1 MLAGNVVTMSSAAYL
16 PFLYQIALAAG
27 IAALIIGASHFFG
40 QRARK
45 NAIHDTA
52 YECGIDGG
60 GLGHGRFTV
69 KFYLIAL
76 LFLLFDI
83 EVIFLLP
90 WAFIY
95 REFLADR
102 IPILAPIL
110 VFLGLLT
117 LGLVYELKKGALDW
131 ER

>member
-1 MLAGNVVTMSSAAYL
+1 MLARNLVTMSSAAYL
-16 PFLYQIALAAG
+16 PFVYQIVLASG
-27 IAALIIGASHFFG
+27 IAVAIIGASHFFG
-40 QRARK
+40 QRART
-45 NAIHDTA
+45 NTIQDSA

-60 GLGHGRFTV
+60 GLARSRFPV

-95 REFLADR
+95 REFLADG
-102 IPILAPIL
+102 IAILLPILG
-110 VFLGLLT
+110 FLGLLT
-117 LGLVYELKKGALDW
+117 LGLFYEIKKGALDW